1 MARTHYMQELESVR
15 QNLIQMGE
23 TTTALLTEAL
33 HVLAGGD
40 SGSAERA
47 SELEARTDHQLRT
60 IHDQC
65 LSLITLQAPVA
76 RDARLVT
83 GILDAIVDLELIGD
97 YAYEIVTISGSM
109 ERRPPHPIMN
119 QISEIGRKTCE
130 ALSTALEAWR
140 SDETARGLPV
150 KAQEE
155 AIKEEAVKEEAI
167 RAECRT
173 LYGKLAQLTSAP
185 GDAMPYVNLMLICR
199 HFERISR
206 HAVCVAEQAAGAA
219 PLSNSQ

>member
-1 MARTHYMQELESVR
+1 MQELESAR

-23 TTTALLTEAL
+23 TATELLTEAI
-33 HVLAGGD
+33 HAVSVGS

-47 SELEARTDHQLRT
+47 SELEARTDRQLRM

-83 GILDAIVDLELIGD
+83 GVLDAIVDLELIGD
-97 YAYEIVTISGSM
+97 YAYEIVTISGSI
-109 ERRPPHPIMN
+109 EHRPPNPIMA
-119 QISEIGRKTCE
+119 QISEIGSRTRE
-130 ALSTALEAWR
+130 ILSMAIDAWR
-140 SDETARGLPV
+140 S
-150 KAQEE
+150 EE
-155 AIKEEAVKEEAI
+155 AAQGLSVGPQAAAI
-167 RAECRT
+167 RSDCQT

-199 HFERISR
+199 HHERISR
-206 HAVCVAEQAAGAA
+206 HGACVAEQAAGAA
-219 PLSNSQ
+219 PMRNSQ